1 MSSIPLSLKMWSFT
15 LIKFTIIF
23 VKTSYL
29 VIFQAAS
36 EMCASDEFY
45 LMPVLSYFY
54 WFYFR
59 KILNLIIC
67 MATNRNA
74 VVNFFFSFSCSNA
87 SFKDPNTKKKTWVR
101 VDTIVPTFYFI
112 YFLCSSTK
120 ASIIIPHKNLE
131 YLKVRNC
138 RAISV
143 DLFEQ

>member
-1 MSSIPLSLKMWSFT
+1 M
-15 LIKFTIIF
+15 
-23 VKTSYL
+23 V
-29 VIFQAAS
+29 
-36 EMCASDEFY
+36 
-45 LMPVLSYFY
+45 
-54 WFYFR
+54 
-59 KILNLIIC
+59 
-67 MATNRNA
+67 TNRNA

-87 SFKDPNTKKKTWVR
+87 SFKDPNTKKKTGVR